1 MKNIAIVGRP
11 NTGKSTL
18 FNALTGTRDAIVH
31 NRPGVTRDVIEGN
44 ILNTNWKIFDTA
56 GLENK
61 NNTVLS
67 KDMVESSLKTIK
79 KADIIFFIVDG
90 KTGLLSE
97 DIEWAKIVRRI
108 SKSNILLIVNKCES
122 ISKLNYLDDFY
133 KLGFGKPI
141 LISSE
146 HKKGFDGIYEFL
158 NKFSLTEKEVIKEE
172 RIKISIV
179 GQPNVGKSSFVNRVL
194 GENRQIVKDMPGV
207 TRDSVKFLSNF
218 YGRDIVITDTAG
230 LRKKSNITD
239 ELEAI
244 SSSKS
249 ISVLSDSDIV
259 ILIVDSTKNIENQ
272 SLLIASKIYDAGKI
286 LCVALNKW
294 DLIDESQKE
303 DRLLYLKH
311 QFKNSFHQILNPL
324 ILPISAEKG
333 TGIKNLF
340 KRIYELWDISNM
352 RVPTSLINNIIQK
365 LVSEKQPPLSHLKR
379 PMKIKFASQTGIKPI
394 RIEINIGSAS
404 NIPESYTRYLK
415 KGISKNLNWEH
426 IPVFIDY
433 KKSDNPYS

>member
-1 MKNIAIVGRP
+1 
-11 NTGKSTL
+11 
-18 FNALTGTRDAIVH
+18 
-31 NRPGVTRDVIEGN
+31 
-44 ILNTNWKIFDTA
+44 
-56 GLENK
+56 
-61 NNTVLS
+61 
-67 KDMVESSLKTIK
+67 
-79 KADIIFFIVDG
+79 
-90 KTGLLSE
+90 
-97 DIEWAKIVRRI
+97 
-108 SKSNILLIVNKCES
+108 
-122 ISKLNYLDDFY
+122 
-133 KLGFGKPI
+133 
-141 LISSE
+141 
-146 HKKGFDGIYEFL
+146 
-158 NKFSLTEKEVIKEE
+158 
-172 RIKISIV
+172 
-179 GQPNVGKSSFVNRVL
+179 
-194 GENRQIVKDMPGV
+194 MPGV

-352 RVPTSLINNIIQK
+352 RVPTSLINNTIQK